1 MAPRRYFRCTVL
13 SLSRRLMNSRHAPKI
28 PSAGINGRA
37 ARQTCCSILM
47 PVGNAA
53 TQLTYTFL
61 TNTAEDGIRTLGQQH
76 QRVTEGL
83 EGNQTIPSRLLHQ
96 RRDEPGSSAQ
106 HQELS
111 APRLANTN
119 TAAGQSAL
127 LRLGGFSLHEYLK
140 ILLPG

>member
-1 MAPRRYFRCTVL
+1 
-13 SLSRRLMNSRHAPKI
+13 MNSRRTPKI

-37 ARQTCCSILM
+37 AHQTCYSILM

-61 TNTAEDGIRTLGQQH
+61 TNTAEEGIRTLGQQH
-76 QRVTEGL
+76 QWVTEGL
-83 EGNQTIPSRLLHQ
+83 EGNQTIPSGLLHQ
-96 RRDEPGSSAQ
+96 CHNEPSSSAQ

-119 TAAGQSAL
+119 TAAEQSTL